1 MVNWIKEQL
10 HPAPLT
16 LSNGKVVTPKRSAMV
31 FIVPILVVLILWAMD
46 ITRFNFYTLFR
57 RGGQF
62 FVMIGRMI
70 PPDWSFFPSIINPL
84 IETIM
89 MSITGTLVGAALALP
104 LAFLSS
110 DNIIRNKVFLW
121 VNRLFFSILRTLPI
135 LVFALLF
142 KYIFGIGAF
151 AGTMAIGVFTFTI
164 MTKMFYELIDTA
176 DMGPFEALE
185 SSGAS
190 RIQAFWVA
198 IMPQLWGQYFSL
210 ILYNFEMNI
219 RNAAVLGYVGAGGIG
234 LILNE
239 RLGWRIY
246 PDVGLILLTMM
257 VTVYLIESLSRTVRK
272 KLL

>member
-1 MVNWIKEQL
+1 MEKIKRFFL
-10 HPAPLT
+10 PKPIT
-16 LSNGKVVTPKRSAMV
+16 LGNGKVIQPKMSPAV
-31 FIVPILVVLILWAMD
+31 YVVPILTVMTMYSVNL
-46 ITRFNFYTLFR
+46 TRFRFDTLFK
-57 RGGQF
+57 RGYQF
-62 FVMIGRMI
+62 FIILDGMI
-70 PPDWSFFPSIINPL
+70 PPNLAYFDKVWEPL
-84 IETIM
+84 LATIM
-89 MSITGTLVGAALALP
+89 MSILGTVAGALFALP
-104 LAFLSS
+104 AAYISS
-110 DNIIRNKVFLW
+110 ENMMKSKAVKLFSKS
-121 VNRLFFSILRTLPI
+121 FFSVVRTFPI
-135 LVFALLF
+135 LVLALLF
-142 KYIFGIGAF
+142 RIIFGIGAF